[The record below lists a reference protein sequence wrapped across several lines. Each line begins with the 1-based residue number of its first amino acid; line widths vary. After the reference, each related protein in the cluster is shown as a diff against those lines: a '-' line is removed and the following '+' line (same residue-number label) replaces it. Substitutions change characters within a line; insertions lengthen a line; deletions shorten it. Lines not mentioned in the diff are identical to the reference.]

1 MRVLQ
6 VIDSLPLAGAEV
18 LVANMAPRLRARGID
33 CHVAVLRLISSPLEA
48 SLREAGVPL
57 EATGPDRIYSLRHV
71 RPLIRMMEG
80 YDLVHVH
87 LFPAQLWAVLA
98 AVKLRPRIPL
108 VTTEHGSS
116 NFRRRWWL
124 RAFDGWMYPHYRIIA
139 CNSEAT
145 AAELARWCPR
155 IAPRIRMIHNG
166 IPLEDFESAAPVD
179 LPRHPQCTAR
189 VIFVG
194 RFDPPKDHATVLRA
208 LSEIPAAELVLVGD
222 GPLRPPMEELART
235 LNMADRVTFLG
246 RRSDIPGLLKAS
258 DIFVHS
264 SSFDGFGIAACE
276 AMAAGLPVVASD
288 VPGLSQVVKGAGVLF
303 PAGDHHALARELR
316 ALLSSP
322 EKRSRLSGAAR
333 ERARNF
339 GIERT
344 VDSYIE
350 LYELTLR
357 EFRREKSAA
366 SIPSLQ
372 PTTAGKNQEGST
384 GVSA

>member
-1 MRVLQ
+1 MK
-6 VIDSLPLAGAEV
+6 
-18 LVANMAPRLRARGID
+18 
-33 CHVAVLRLISSPLEA
+33 
-48 SLREAGVPL
+48 
-57 EATGPDRIYSLRHV
+57 
-71 RPLIRMMEG
+71 G

-98 AVKLRPRIPL
+98 AARLHPQLPL

-124 RAFDGWMYPHYRIIA
+124 RAFDGWMYPHYKVIA

-145 AAELARWCPR
+145 ATELARWCPR
-155 IAPRIRMIHNG
+155 IAPKIRMIHNG
-166 IPLEDFESAAPVD
+166 IPLEDFESAVPVE
-179 LPRHPQCTAR
+179 LPRHPRCSAR

-208 LSEIPAAELVLVGD
+208 LAEIPAAELLLVGD
-222 GPLRPPMEELART
+222 GPMRPQVEELART

-303 PAGDHHALARELR
+303 SPGDPVALARELQL
-316 ALLSSP
+316 LLSSP
-322 EKRSRLSGAAR
+322 EKCCQLSRLAR

-339 GIERT
+339 GIEKT

-350 LYELTLR
+350 LYELTLNGLPR
-357 EFRREKSAA
+357 ATPA
-366 SIPSLQ
+366 MSIQSLQ
-372 PTTAGKNQEGST
+372 PSTVVEKQEERT